1 MARAGKHEIN
11 STVNKLDL
19 TNCSAISRPAPRG
32 LTEDNHRQDLRPVHS
47 SKLDIL
53 RIKTSAL
60 SAAHAT
66 YLCLQGDPNTSSTRI
81 GASLVEFNFDQNHL
95 MGGRIARL
103 PDSPLRASND
113 HVM

>member
-19 TNCSAISRPAPRG
+19 TNCSAISIPAPRG
-32 LTEDNHRQDLRPVHS
+32 LAKDNHRQDLRPVHS

-60 SAAHAT
+60 IAEHAT
-66 YLCLQGDPNTSSTRI
+66 YLCLQDDLNTSNARVGTSFVR
-81 GASLVEFNFDQNHL
+81 FNFDQNHL
-95 MGGRIARL
+95 MDRFG
-103 PDSPLRASND
+103 
-113 HVM
+113 